1 MFEVCLRDKYTY
13 TCTIMANSKTFDV
26 IIIGGG
32 QSGLACGYFLRRTDL
47 NYLILDE
54 QEAAGGAWN
63 ETWDSLR
70 LFSPAEHS
78 SLPGWLM
85 PKAQEAYP
93 DKAHVKKYLT
103 DYEARYKL
111 NIARPVVVHG
121 VNKTKGSFILNTS
134 NGEYTCKALIS
145 ATGTW
150 KKPYIPE
157 YPNQSVFKGQQLHSA
172 YYKNHK
178 QLKGD
183 KVLIIGGG
191 NSGAQILADLHEK
204 AATTWATLKEPK
216 FLPDDVDGRYL
227 FEFATKQYKAKLAG
241 KKIEPVGTLGDV
253 VMVDS
258 VKQARENGCLISK
271 RPFEA
276 FYENGVVWADGTKEK
291 FDTIIWCTGF
301 KSALDHLDSLKNDK
315 GQIPTKLTKSTEIE
329 GLWLVGYG
337 SWTGY
342 ASATLIGVG
351 RTARQ
356 TIKEVEEFIQ
366 G

>member
-1 MFEVCLRDKYTY
+1 
-13 TCTIMANSKTFDV
+13 MANSNALDV

-32 QSGLACGYFLRRTDL
+32 QSGLACGYFLRRTGL
-47 NYLILDE
+47 KYIILDE
-54 QEAAGGAWN
+54 QEHPGGAWN
-63 ETWDSLR
+63 HTWDSLK

-85 PKAQEAYP
+85 PKAGDTYP
-93 DKAHVKKYLT
+93 GKEHVKQYLQQYEVKYN
-103 DYEARYKL
+103 L
-111 NIARPVVVHG
+111 NIERPVSVISVLKESG
-121 VNKTKGSFILNTS
+121 RFTVNTS
-134 NGEYTCKALIS
+134 KGIYTSTAVIS

-157 YPNQSVFKGQQLHSA
+157 YPYQELFRGHQLHSA
-172 YYKNHK
+172 AYKNADQIAGSK
-178 QLKGD
+178 L
-183 KVLIIGGG
+183 LIIGGG
-191 NSGAQILADLHEK
+191 NSGAQILADLYEHYD
-204 AATTWATLKEPK
+204 TTWVTLKEPK

-241 KKIEPVGTLGDV
+241 KKIEPVGNLGDV

-258 VKQARENGCLISK
+258 VKHAREKGALNAQ
-271 RPFEA
+271 RPFKA
-276 FYENGVVWADGTKEK
+276 FYEEGVIWSNGAKEK

-301 KSALDHLDSLKNDK
+301 KSALDHLEAFKNDK

-356 TIKEVEEFIQ
+356 TVREVENFIN
-366 G
+366 